1 MIHPTA
7 VINSRAQLASDVE
20 IGPYCVIGEHVL
32 IGASCKL
39 LSHVVVEGRTT
50 IGARNTFAPFT
61 SIGGAPQDKKY
72 AGEPT
77 RLEIGDDNTIRE
89 YCTINTGTSQDGSL
103 TKVGSN
109 NWIMAYVH
117 IAHDCVVGDN
127 TILANNAQL
136 AGHVHVGDWAILGG
150 MSGVHQFCR
159 VGAHAMV
166 GAGAIITQDVIPY
179 GMIGGTPLSTI
190 GINSEGL
197 RRRGFSVENIAAI
210 KAAYKTIFR
219 DGLTLVE
226 AIEKITPLVQTQN
239 ELKLMLD
246 FMTVK
251 GRGLLR

>member
-1 MIHPTA
+1 MIHATA
-7 VINSRAQLASDVE
+7 IVDARAQVASDVE
-20 IGPYCVIGEHVL
+20 IGPYCVIGPQVTL
-32 IGASCKL
+32 GAGCKL
-39 LSHVVVEGRTT
+39 MSHVVIDGRTS
-50 IGARNTFAPFT
+50 IGARNTFAPFA

-117 IAHDCVVGDN
+117 IAHDCVLGDN
-127 TILANNAQL
+127 TIMANNAQL

-159 VGAHAMV
+159 VGAHAFV
-166 GAGAIITQDVIPY
+166 GAGAIVTQDVIPY

-197 RRRGFSVENIAAI
+197 RRRGFSAEAIAAI

-226 AIEKITPLVQTQN
+226 AIEKIAPQVHQEN
-239 ELKLMLD
+239 ALKLMHD
-246 FMTVK
+246 FMIVK

>member
-7 VINSRAQLASDVE
+7 IIDPRAQIASDVE
-20 IGPYCVIGEHVL
+20 IGPYCVVGPYVS
-32 IGASCKL
+32 IGAGCKL

-50 IGARNTFAPFT
+50 IGARNTFAPFA
-61 SIGGAPQDKKY
+61 SVGGAPQDKKY

-89 YCTINTGTSQDGSL
+89 YCTINTGTTQDGSL

-117 IAHDCVVGDN
+117 IAHDCVLGNN
-127 TILANNAQL
+127 TIMANNAQL

-166 GAGAIITQDVIPY
+166 GAGAIVTQDVIPY

-197 RRRGFSVENIAAI
+197 RRRGFSPEAIAAV
-210 KAAYKTIFR
+210 KATYKTIFR
-219 DGLTLVE
+219 DGLTLAE
-226 AIEKITPLVQTQN
+226 AIEKITPQAALVG
-239 ELKLMLD
+239 EVKLMLD

>member
-1 MIHPTA
+1 MIHATA
-7 VINSRAQLASDVE
+7 VIHPLAQIALDVE
-20 IGPYCVIGEHVL
+20 IGPYCVVDEHVT
-32 IGASCKL
+32 IGVGCKL
-39 LSHVVVEGRTT
+39 LSHVVVSGRTT
-50 IGARNTFAPFT
+50 IGARNTFAPFA

-77 RLEIGDDNTIRE
+77 RLEIGNDNTIRE

-117 IAHDCVVGDN
+117 IAHDCVLGDN
-127 TILANNAQL
+127 TIMANNAQL

-159 VGAHAMV
+159 IGAHAMV
-166 GAGAIITQDVIPY
+166 GAGAIVTQDVIPY

-197 RRRGFSVENIAAI
+197 RRRGFSAEAISAI
-210 KAAYKTIFR
+210 KATYKTIFR
-219 DGLTLVE
+219 DGLTLAE
-226 AIEKITPLVQTQN
+226 AIEKVAPLVAQQS

>member
-7 VINSRAQLASDVE
+7 IIDPRAQIASDVE
-20 IGPYCVIGEHVL
+20 IGPYCVVGAHVS
-32 IGASCKL
+32 IGAGCKL
-39 LSHVVVEGRTT
+39 LSHVVVDGRTS
-50 IGARNTFAPFT
+50 IGARNTFAPFA

-77 RLEIGDDNTIRE
+77 RLDIGDDNTIRE
-89 YCTINTGTSQDGSL
+89 YCTINTGTMQDGSV

-117 IAHDCVVGDN
+117 IAHDCMLGNN
-127 TILANNAQL
+127 TIMANNAQL
-136 AGHVHVGDWAILGG
+136 AGHVQVGDWAILGG

-166 GAGAIITQDVIPY
+166 GAGAIVTQDVIPY

-197 RRRGFSVENIAAI
+197 RRRGFSPETIAAI
-210 KAAYKTIFR
+210 KTAYKAIFR

-226 AIEKITPLVQTQN
+226 AIEKITPQATFTSEV
-239 ELKLMLD
+239 KLMLD